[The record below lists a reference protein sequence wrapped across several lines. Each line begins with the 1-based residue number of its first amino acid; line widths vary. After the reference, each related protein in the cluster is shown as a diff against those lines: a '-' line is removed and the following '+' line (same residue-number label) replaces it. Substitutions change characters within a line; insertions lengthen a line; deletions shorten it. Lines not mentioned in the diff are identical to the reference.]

1 MSNINHLVK
10 MSLLGI
16 SACVAAVT
24 PVYAQQ
30 SQATD
35 IRQTT
40 DTKEPIDFSIDI
52 GPNHK
57 PMTADEVEL
66 WKEADE
72 LEAKFLEQS
81 SKIIKDTELNAYVK
95 SVLCRA
101 IGDDRCAPI
110 RLYLVRTTQFNALMA
125 PNGMMQVWSGLLIR
139 MENEAQLA
147 AILAHEYAH
156 YVRRHSLQMRRVA
169 QDLEWTSSVP
179 YVGILTA
186 VGSVGSILAFN
197 REMESEADRL
207 SLEYIYKAGYEPEA
221 PSKIWR
227 QLLDESSTTEAKQEI
242 SIFDNFF
249 STHPN
254 SEDRMKTLA
263 QLASSKDHSGTLV
276 TNTLEYR
283 EALGEWWPKFINDQI
298 DAKDFKTGEYLV
310 NQLGKNGWDSD
321 LYFAKAEL
329 YRKRGEKGDFAL
341 AANHYQKSID
351 GGSQKPENWRGL
363 GLSLLRSNDSEVG
376 KAMLLEYLRRL
387 PDAADKNMIHLLTG
401 IKKTQT
407 EPAANDD

>member
-1 MSNINHLVK
+1 MKILKLQIHKVFFW
-10 MSLLGI
+10 I
-16 SACVAAVT
+16 YACLFAVYA
-24 PVYAQQ
+24 PVYA
-30 SQATD
+30 
-35 IRQTT
+35 
-40 DTKEPIDFSIDI
+40 KETPLSETFESIDFTVDI
-52 GPNHK
+52 APDHK
-57 PMTADEVEL
+57 PISAEEIAL

-72 LEAKFLEQS
+72 LEAKFLKQS
-81 SKIIKDTELNAYVK
+81 SKIIKDAELNAYVK

-110 RLYLVRTTQFNALMA
+110 RLYLVRTTYFNALMA

-156 YVRRHSLQMRRVA
+156 YARRHSLQTRRLA
-169 QDLEWTSSVP
+169 QNLEWASSVP

-227 QLLDESSTTEAKQEI
+227 QLLDEFSTNESKREN

-254 SEDRMKTLA
+254 SEERMTILA
-263 QLASSKDHSGTLV
+263 DLARSKDHSGTYV
-276 TNTLEYR
+276 ANTVQYR
-283 EALGEWWPKFINDQI
+283 EALGEWWPKFINDQVE
-298 DAKDFKTGEYLV
+298 AKDFKTGEYLV
-310 NQLGKNGWDSD
+310 DQLAKRGWDSE

-329 YRKRGEKGDFAL
+329 YRKRGQKGDFAL
-341 AANHYQKSID
+341 AASHYQKSID

-363 GLSLLRSNDSEVG
+363 GLALLRSNDREIG
-376 KAMLLEYLRRL
+376 KAMLNEYLRRL
-387 PDAADKNMIHLLTG
+387 PNAADKNMINLLAGT
-401 IKKTQT
+401 KKIPTD
-407 EPAANDD
+407 AATSSD